1 MKKSIAFIFALILHL
16 QTRCQELITTTTAN
30 CDDAL
35 YMTLNGKWKKKSDL
49 GLSSGFS
56 AAQQK
61 EAFNRLDT
69 IHKLLQ
75 LAYPNPKGLDAQ
87 WHRTYM
93 NTGVFGYKNKYSG
106 ENENYDIEGGIPVGR
121 YTYTCG
127 FFLYYCFND
136 AAKREVRVDDET
148 GNWFMVKTNQLWGIA
163 ESLGP
168 DTMTIEGR
176 PVLFRSPVL
185 EIWKGYQLFWS
196 GSDSATK
203 RVLVHREG
211 MLPYIPVTRK
221 QYLAHCFNH
230 IPTFFNP
237 SLSDPLIEKDQKELI
252 EQQKK
257 DALKRYRDE
266 WEKSIKANL
275 LDSPAVVF
283 YIHPLVEM
291 EQLPIFT
298 TIEEGG
304 RMLITE
310 NPAYIRKD
318 LPKYVPQLFIMHW
331 QWSEGH
337 AAAEHFREKLE
348 AYFPI
353 EKLQEMID
361 K

>member
-1 MKKSIAFIFALILHL
+1 MKKQLVLIILFIVHL
-16 QTRCQELITTTTAN
+16 SSGGQELITTTTAN
-30 CDDAL
+30 CDDEL
-35 YMTLNGKWKKKSDL
+35 YMKLNGKWKKSSDL
-49 GLSSGFS
+49 FSSGFS

-75 LAYPNPKGLDAQ
+75 LAYPQPKGLDAK

-93 NTGVFGYKNKYSG
+93 NTGVFGYKHKYSG

-121 YTYTCG
+121 YTYTSG

-136 AAKREVRVDDET
+136 AAKKEVRVDGET
-148 GNWFMVKTNQLWGIA
+148 GTWFMVKTNQLWGIA

-176 PVLFRSPVL
+176 PVLLRSPVK
-185 EIWKGYQLFWS
+185 EIWKGYQLFWPGD
-196 GSDSATK
+196 GSK
-203 RVLVHREG
+203 RRLLVHRKDL
-211 MLPYIPVTRK
+211 LPYIPVTRR
-221 QYLAHCFNH
+221 QYLEHCLKH
-230 IPTFFNP
+230 IPTFFDG
-237 SLSDPLIEKDQKELI
+237 SQSDTRLEKDRKEII

-257 DALKRYRDE
+257 DAMKRYRDE
-266 WEKSIKANL
+266 WEKSIKENL
-275 LDSPAVVF
+275 IDSPAVILE
-283 YIHPLVEM
+283 IHPLVEM

-318 LPKYVPQLFIMHW
+318 LPKFVPQLIIMHW
-331 QWSEGH
+331 QWNEGYV
-337 AAAEHFREKLE
+337 AAEHFRKMLE
-348 AYFPI
+348 ENFPI
-353 EKLQEMID
+353 EKLQAMID